1 MLFLLNSL
9 VIKAFVKKRSTLSVY
24 LLLIVSSFTLYS
36 CSSQKEN
43 LSSREMQNL
52 TAKFNILYN
61 ARTLVK
67 ESEKRIQESY
77 LTTYDQPISVFCE
90 PDAKL
95 GKAESANLDKAILK
109 ANTVANEKSQSRF
122 VDDAYVLIG
131 IANYLKTDFYNSVE
145 YFTYVYKGYP
155 KEKDNRQAALI
166 WRGRAQMQLHHFP
179 EAEASLDTA
188 LKYLKTSKKMVAEA
202 YASKAQWYIHA
213 KAYEPA
219 IPLLNKAIKA
229 CKSKAQRIRWTF
241 LLAQLELKTGKNAV
255 ASTHFNYVYK
265 SNAPFDMAFNAHLN
279 QLSIAEQ
286 GSSKKIDRIKNLKS
300 LLKDD
305 KNSDNLDQIYFQI
318 GSSYLQA
325 GDTKQAIVNYKQ
337 SVVKNKRNQTQK
349 GLSYLALAD
358 LYFNQ
363 PDYVAAKNYY
373 DSTLSVLPTDHPSFE
388 GIRKK
393 NTNLDLLTSNLIIV
407 ATEDSLQVLAKLPE
421 AEQRL
426 KIIAQL
432 ERKTKQEASKTQTM
446 GNPNTGMYSIA
457 NDNAGN
463 QIDAKFYFNNSAALS
478 QGFADFK
485 KRWGNRP
492 LSDDW
497 RRSQTSGM
505 AAIQNKTTSNATPAS
520 SSTLKAA
527 DGADAVNEQVNAI
540 LFTLPNTA
548 DKLAQSNLRIA
559 NAHYEIGIYYRE
571 VAQDKKAAIDVFEG
585 ILAKFPTYEN
595 TAAVCYNL
603 FRLYAEVD
611 SVKSALFKSTILTTY
626 PNSLYAKVILDPD
639 FSQKQDEQALALNRA
654 YNQTFDE
661 FAKKNY
667 TNTLVCI
674 VELKA
679 QFGENKFSPQLAYLK
694 TIAEGHQQELAPFET
709 SLKNIVSTYP
719 EDKLIT
725 PLVKTHLDFIEKNRK
740 VLAAKLAV
748 LTDKDPLVFDLV
760 EKAKPDTATIK
771 LSENTEKKSKSIFD
785 LNDNTNYYVVINVE
799 DGILNLNSARYGIN
813 QFNRANY
820 PESINQQLSAVGY
833 FNQLLYI
840 GQFSKLQDAINYSNE
855 LKQVLPDIMKI
866 PQQAYSLFLIT
877 NNNLQK
883 ITSTEQL
890 TAYQKFYTENY

>member
-1 MLFLLNSL
+1 M
-9 VIKAFVKKRSTLSVY
+9 KKHVTLSLF
-24 LLLIVSSFTLYS
+24 LLLIVSSFALSS

-52 TAKFNILYN
+52 TAKFNILFN

-67 ESEKRIQESY
+67 ESEQRIQDSY

-90 PDAKL
+90 PDEKL
-95 GKAESANLDKAILK
+95 GKTESTNLDKAILK
-109 ANTVANEKSQSRF
+109 ANMVANEKSQSHF

-131 IANYLKTDFYNSVE
+131 IANYLKADFYNSVE
-145 YFTYVYKGYP
+145 YFTYVFNGYP

-166 WRGRAQMQLHHFP
+166 WRGRAQMQLNRLP

-202 YASKAQWYIHA
+202 YASKAQWYIYT
-213 KAYEPA
+213 KAYESA

-241 LLAQLELKTGKNAV
+241 LLAQLELETGKNEL
-255 ASTHFNYVYK
+255 ASTHFDYVYK
-265 SNAPFDMAFNAHLN
+265 SNASFDMAFNAHLN

-286 GSSKKIDRIKNLKS
+286 SSSKKIDRIKNLQS

-318 GSSYLQA
+318 GRSYLQV
-325 GDTKQAIVNYKQ
+325 GNTKQAIINYKQ
-337 SVVKNKRNQTQK
+337 SVLKNKRNQTQK

-373 DSTLSVLPTDHPSFE
+373 DSTLSVLPSSHPSFE
-388 GIRKK
+388 AIRKK
-393 NTNLDLLTSNLIIV
+393 NTNLDLLTSNLIIIAV
-407 ATEDSLQVLAKLPE
+407 EDSMQALAKLPE
-421 AEQRL
+421 AAQRL
-426 KIIAQL
+426 KIAAQL
-432 ERKTKQEASKTQTM
+432 EQRAKQYAAKKQTAD
-446 GNPNTGMYSIA
+446 NSNTGTYIPA
-457 NDNAGN
+457 NDNTSSSA
-463 QIDAKFYFNNSAALS
+463 DTKFYFNNSAALS

-492 LSDDW
+492 LADDW

-505 AAIQNKTTSNATPAS
+505 VAIQNNPANNAITAS
-520 SSTLKAA
+520 SSSLKTTDAA
-527 DGADAVNEQVNAI
+527 DAINEQVTAI
-540 LFTLPNTA
+540 LFTLPNTP

-559 NAHYEIGIYYRE
+559 NAYYEIGNYYRE
-571 VAQDKKAAIDVFEG
+571 VAQDKNAAIRTFEN
-585 ILAKFPTYEN
+585 LLEKFPNYEN
-595 TAAVCYNL
+595 AVAVSYNL
-603 FRLYAEVD
+603 YRLYAD
-611 SVKSALFKSTILTTY
+611 LDNTKSVAYKMSILKNY
-626 PNSLYAKVILDPD
+626 PNSVYAKVIIDPE
-639 FSQKQDEQALALNRA
+639 FSQKQDEQAKALNRA

-661 FAKKNY
+661 FAKKSY

-674 VELKA
+674 QELKA

-694 TIAEGHQQELAPFET
+694 TIAEGHQEELAPFEA
-709 SLKNIVSTYP
+709 SLNKIVSTYP
-719 EDKLIT
+719 NDKLIT
-725 PLVKTHLDFIEKNRK
+725 PLVKTHLDFIDKNRK
-740 VLAAKLAV
+740 ALAAKLAV

-760 EKAKPDTATIK
+760 EK
-771 LSENTEKKSKSIFD
+771 SKSDTVVLKSTENLEKNQRSVFNLAD
-785 LNDNTNYYVVINVE
+785 STHYNVVINVE

-820 PESINQQLSAVGY
+820 PESISQQLTTVGY
-833 FNQLLYI
+833 FNQLIYI
-840 GQFSKLQDAINYSNE
+840 GLFSKLQDAISYSNG

-866 PQQAYSLFLIT
+866 SQQAYSIFLIT
-877 NNNLQK
+877 NDNLKK
-883 ITSTEQL
+883 IASTELL
-890 TAYQKFYTENY
+890 TQYQKFYTEHY